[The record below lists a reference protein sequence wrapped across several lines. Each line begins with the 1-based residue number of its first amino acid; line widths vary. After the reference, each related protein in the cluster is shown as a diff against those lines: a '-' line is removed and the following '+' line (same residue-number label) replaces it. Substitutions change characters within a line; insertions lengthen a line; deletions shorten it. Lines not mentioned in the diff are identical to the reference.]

1 MGGAKSPIVH
11 AEPMEKG
18 ERTGGFFIT
27 FEGPE
32 GGGKS
37 TQIQRLAAT
46 LADRGYAVWTTRE
59 PGGTRVGEMIRP
71 ILLGRQQTPMTAWS
85 EALLFTAARAQHV
98 EEVIRPRL
106 RRGELVLCDRYR
118 DSTLAYQGY
127 GRGLDL
133 DVLRQLQERATGGLQ
148 PDLTILLNLPVQAGL
163 ARIPLTAQDRLD
175 SETAA
180 FHERVR
186 AGYQKLAAAEP
197 QRWRE
202 VDATAEPDQV
212 AQRILELVNEAL
224 ERFAIRPV
232 QRRSA

>member
-1 MGGAKSPIVH
+1 MDTAGKP
-11 AEPMEKG
+11 
-18 ERTGGFFIT
+18 GGFFIT

-37 TQIQRLAAT
+37 TQVHRLAAT
-46 LADRGYAVWTTRE
+46 LADQGYSVWTTRE

-71 ILLGRQQTPMTAWS
+71 ILLRQQQERMTAWS

-98 EEVIRPRL
+98 AEVIRPRL
-106 RRGELVLCDRYR
+106 ERGEIVLCDRYT

-133 DVLRQLQERATGGLQ
+133 DTLRQLQTQATSGLD
-148 PDLTILLNLPVQAGL
+148 PELTILLNLPVEIGL
-163 ARIPLTAQDRLD
+163 SRIPRPAQDRLD
-175 SETAA
+175 RETPT
-180 FHERVR
+180 FHQRVR
-186 AGYQKLAAAEP
+186 AGYQEMAAADP

-202 VDATAEPDQV
+202 IDAAADEDQV
-212 AQRILELVNEAL
+212 AKRILELVSQAL
-224 ERFAIRPV
+224 QQAGVRPV

>member
-1 MGGAKSPIVH
+1 
-11 AEPMEKG
+11 MEKG
-18 ERTGGFFIT
+18 ERVAGFFIT

-37 TQIQRLAAT
+37 TQIHRLAAT
-46 LADRGYAVWTTRE
+46 LADQGFTVWTTRE

-71 ILLGRQQTPMTAWS
+71 ILLGRQSAPMTAWS

-106 RRGELVLCDRYR
+106 HRGELVLCDRYA

-133 DVLRQLQERATGGLQ
+133 DTLRQLQSEATGGLQ
-148 PDLTILLNLPVQAGL
+148 PDLTMLLNLPIEAGL
-163 ARIPLTAQDRLD
+163 ARIPRPAQDRLD
-175 SETAA
+175 QETET
-180 FHERVR
+180 FHHRVR
-186 AGYQKLAAAEP
+186 AGYQALAAAEP
-197 QRWRE
+197 HRWRE
-202 VDATAEPDQV
+202 VDASADPDRV
-212 AQRILELVNEAL
+212 AGRILELVSEAL
-224 ERFAIRPV
+224 ARAGVRPA

>member
-1 MGGAKSPIVH
+1 MDTAGKP
-11 AEPMEKG
+11 
-18 ERTGGFFIT
+18 GGFFIT

-37 TQIQRLAAT
+37 TQVHRLAAT
-46 LADRGYAVWTTRE
+46 LADQGYSVWTTRE

-71 ILLGRQQTPMTAWS
+71 ILLRQQQERMTAWS

-98 EEVIRPRL
+98 AEVIRPRL
-106 RRGELVLCDRYR
+106 ERGEIVLCDRYT

-133 DVLRQLQERATGGLQ
+133 DTLRQLQTQATGGLD
-148 PDLTILLNLPVQAGL
+148 PDLTILLNLPVETGL
-163 ARIPLTAQDRLD
+163 SRIPRPAQDRLD
-175 SETAA
+175 RETST
-180 FHERVR
+180 FHQRVR
-186 AGYQKLAAAEP
+186 AGYQEMAAADP

-202 VDATAEPDQV
+202 IDAAADEDQV
-212 AQRILELVNEAL
+212 AKRILELVSQAL
-224 ERFAIRPV
+224 QRAGIRPV

>member
-1 MGGAKSPIVH
+1 
-11 AEPMEKG
+11 METADKP
-18 ERTGGFFIT
+18 GGFFIT

-37 TQIQRLAAT
+37 TQIHRLAAA
-46 LADRGYAVWTTRE
+46 LADHGYPVWTTRE

-71 ILLGRQQTPMTAWS
+71 ILLGRQGAPITPWS

-98 EEVIRPRL
+98 EEVLRPRL
-106 RRGELVLCDRYR
+106 ERGELVLCDRYA

-133 DVLRQLQERATGGLQ
+133 DTLRQLQRQATGGLQ

-163 ARIPLTAQDRLD
+163 ARIPRPNQDRLD
-175 SETAA
+175 QETEA
-180 FHERVR
+180 FHQRVR
-186 AGYQKLAAAEP
+186 AGYQQLAAADP
-197 QRWRE
+197 GRWRE
-202 VDATAEPDQV
+202 VDASAVEERV
-212 AQRILELVNEAL
+212 AGRILELATVAL
-224 ERFAIRPV
+224 GQAGVRPA

>member
-1 MGGAKSPIVH
+1 M
-11 AEPMEKG
+11 EPVKKP
-18 ERTGGFFIT
+18 GGFFIT

-37 TQIQRLAAT
+37 TQIHRLAAT
-46 LADRGYAVWTTRE
+46 LADQGYTVWTTRE

-71 ILLGRQQTPMTAWS
+71 ILLGRQQAPITAWS

-106 RRGELVLCDRYR
+106 QRGELVLCDRYI

-133 DVLRQLQERATGGLQ
+133 DTLRRLQREATGGLQ
-148 PDLTILLNLPVQAGL
+148 PNLTVLLNLPIEAGL
-163 ARIPLTAQDRLD
+163 ARIPRIAQDRLD
-175 SETAA
+175 QETEA
-180 FHERVR
+180 FHHRVL
-186 AGYQKLAAAEP
+186 AGYQQLAAAEP
-197 QRWRE
+197 GRWRE
-202 VDATAEPDQV
+202 VDASADADHV
-212 AQRILELVNEAL
+212 ADRILEAVSTAL
-224 ERFAIRPV
+224 DSAGVRPA